1 MIFAITTL
9 VSALSISC
17 IAAYFSIIGLAT
29 IFPGSMMAV
38 VIMGSV
44 LEVGKIIAALWLHKN
59 WAIAPRAIKGYLLF
73 AIFVLMGITSMGIF
87 GFLSKSHIEHEQ
99 QALKAQAQI
108 EQIESKI
115 KRENEFIGRQKGLI
129 AQAEQSKE
137 KEGSNSLQNINIEK
151 DKIDQINS
159 DLKSNIQIDNDII
172 SGLDKRLSELN
183 SEMQKLKDSSGGL
196 FSSKSKKIKELED
209 FQSAERTSI
218 KSKKDAAEKRVADL
232 RQKAQLSID
241 EIMEKIGEFQK
252 GTQGNEENREEVES
266 LNAKI
271 TESLDRIE
279 SLELEKFNHSDG
291 TMQLEA
297 EIGPVKYVA
306 ELISDIFGVQFD
318 LNQAVRAV
326 IIILIFVFDPLAI
339 LLVIAAHMS
348 LLKHFPS
355 MKIETSNLI
364 EKENDL
370 ILEAKNLE
378 QKEHDLIERKKD
390 LDQEIEIVE
399 LREAQT
405 LKYNEQISKSKD
417 EIRKLKIQS
426 EKIKLAQED
435 EDHSSAE
442 ISLLEEQKGKLKEEI
457 KNLKNKEAEIISA
470 ETQSLK
476 IDISNLEQEI
486 KEKDGKID
494 ELQKENKSIREISPS
509 NFIIKEKLTNGR
521 FKVSVRSKLGGTH
534 EFLKGSNFT
543 EAETLNCQAISC
555 EIDEICPQR
564 KGPLLLKVF
573 NSSIKK
579 YLEDRL
585 DNREYK
591 KLKPEYNFR
600 P

>member
-44 LEVGKIIAALWLHKN
+44 LEIGKIIAALWLHKN
-59 WAIAPRAIKGYLLF
+59 WSIAPRAIKGYLLF

-115 KRENEFIGRQKGLI
+115 KRENEYISRQKDLI

-137 KEGSNSLQNINIEK
+137 KQGSNSLQNINIEK
-151 DKIDQINS
+151 DKIEQINS

-183 SEMQKLKDSSGGL
+183 SEMQNLKDSSGGL
-196 FSSKSKKIKELED
+196 FSSKDKKIKELEEL
-209 FQSAERTSI
+209 QGPERASI

-232 RQKAQLSID
+232 RQKAQISID
-241 EIMEKIGEFQK
+241 KIMEKIGEFQK
-252 GTQGNEENREEVES
+252 GTQGNEKNKEEIES
-266 LNAKI
+266 LNTKI

-306 ELISDIFGVQFD
+306 ELISDIFRVEFD
-318 LNQAVRAV
+318 LSQAVRIV

-355 MKIETSNLI
+355 MKIEESDII
-364 EKENDL
+364 EKENELNLLMKDL
-370 ILEAKNLE
+370 D
-378 QKEHDLIERKKD
+378 QKENDLIERKKD
-390 LDQEIEIVE
+390 LDQEAEIAS
-399 LREAQT
+399 LREGQIS
-405 LKYNEQISKSKD
+405 KYNEQISKSK
-417 EIRKLKIQS
+417 EEVRRLKIES

-435 EDHSSAE
+435 EDYSNEEVEMLKKEKETLSKEIQKIKSEESQIVSAE
-442 ISLLEEQKGKLKEEI
+442 I
-457 KNLKNKEAEIISA
+457 
-470 ETQSLK
+470 QSLRIELSRMEKEIEDNLSEIAGLKKANEK
-476 IDISNLEQEI
+476 IAES
-486 KEKDGKID
+486 
-494 ELQKENKSIREISPS
+494 SASS
-509 NFIIKEKLTNGR
+509 FAIKEKLSGENYR
-521 FKVSVRSKLGGTH
+521 VSVKSRLGGTH
-534 EFLKGSNFT
+534 QFT
-543 EAETLNCQAISC
+543 KAQDFSESEILNCQAISC

-573 NSSIKK
+573 ESSIKK

-585 DNREYK
+585 DNRSYK
-591 KLKPEYNFR
+591 KTKPQYQFK

>member
-29 IFPGSMMAV
+29 IFPGSITAV

-44 LEVGKIIAALWLHKN
+44 LEIGKIIAALWLHKN
-59 WAIAPRAIKGYLLF
+59 WSTAPRAIKGYLLF
-73 AIFVLMGITSMGIF
+73 AIFILMGITSMGIF

-108 EQIESKI
+108 QQIDSKI
-115 KRENEFIGRQKGLI
+115 KRENDSIYRQKDLI
-129 AQAEQSKE
+129 SQAEQSKE

-151 DKIDQINS
+151 DKINQINS
-159 DLKSNIQIDNDII
+159 DLKSNIEIDSDII

-183 SEMQKLKDSSGGL
+183 SEMQNLKDSSGGL
-196 FSSKSKKIKELED
+196 FSSKAKKIKELEE
-209 FQSAERTSI
+209 FQATERASV
-218 KSKKDAAEKRVADL
+218 KSKKEVAEKRIADL
-232 RQKAQLSID
+232 RQKAQSSID
-241 EIMEKIGEFQK
+241 KIMEKIGEFQK
-252 GTQGNEENREEVES
+252 GTQGNKENKEEVEL
-266 LNAKI
+266 LNTKI
-271 TESLDRIE
+271 SESLDRIE
-279 SLELEKFNHSDG
+279 FLELEKFNHSDG

-306 ELISDIFGVQFD
+306 ELISDISGVQFD
-318 LNQAVRAV
+318 LNQAVRIV

-348 LLKHFPS
+348 LIKYFPS

-364 EKENDL
+364 ERENDL
-370 ILEAKNLE
+370 TLEVKNLE
-378 QKEHDLIERKKD
+378 QKEHDLTERKKD
-390 LDQEIEIVE
+390 LDQEIKIVE

-405 LKYNEQISKSKD
+405 LKYNEQISRSKG
-417 EIRKLKIQS
+417 EIRKLKIES
-426 EKIKLAQED
+426 EKIKLAQEE
-435 EDHSSAE
+435 EDYSNAE
-442 ISLLEEQKGKLKEEI
+442 TDLLKEQKEKLKEEI
-457 KNLKNKEAEIISA
+457 KKLKNKEIEIISS

-476 IDISNLEQEI
+476 IDISNLEKKN
-486 KEKDGKID
+486 KEKDIKID
-494 ELQKENKSIREISPS
+494 ELEKENKSIREISHG
-509 NFIIKEKLTNGR
+509 NFIVKEKLTNGN
-521 FKVSVRSKLGGTH
+521 FKVSVKSKLGGTH
-534 EFLKGSNFT
+534 EFSKGNDFT
-543 EAETLNCQAISC
+543 ESETLNCQAISC

-591 KLKPEYNFR
+591 KLKPEYSFK